1 MDLGAFLAA
10 IGASGRV
17 RVGREEPAPGAVD
30 RVLEELDRAVR
41 ADGPAD
47 LPGFD
52 PAAARWGAAMLQRG
66 CALFAHRDLGP
77 EAVAAFAAAPWPSPA
92 AAPSTHYS
100 ADLAL
105 RHLPELF
112 DLGRGLAPGDPL
124 LEALTRLGRELPLCS
139 VGIAGLGEGDPGA
152 LSALCASRGLLSLYV
167 DRILR
172 CDDASRLADPRVA
185 AAVAQALGDQLRLAP
200 PCVAAAMKEIRNGR

>member
-1 MDLGAFLAA
+1 MDLGAFLVA

-17 RVGREEPAPGAVD
+17 RVGREEPVPGDVD

-52 PAAARWGAAMLQRG
+52 PVAARWGAAMLQRG
-66 CALFAHRDLGP
+66 CALFAHRDLGA

-124 LEALTRLGRELPLCS
+124 LEALARLGRELPLSS
-139 VGIAGLGEGDPGA
+139 VGIAGLGEPDPG
-152 LSALCASRGLLSLYV
+152 ALCASRGLLSLYV

-185 AAVAQALGDQLRLAP
+185 AAVAQALGDQFRLAP
-200 PCVAAAMKEIRNGR
+200 PRVAAAMKEIRNGR